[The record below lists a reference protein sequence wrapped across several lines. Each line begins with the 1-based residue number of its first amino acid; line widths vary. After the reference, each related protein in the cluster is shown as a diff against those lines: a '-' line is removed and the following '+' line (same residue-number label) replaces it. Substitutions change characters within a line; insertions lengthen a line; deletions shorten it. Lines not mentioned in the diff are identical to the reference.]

1 MKQSLIRSCAAFAVF
16 YSAFISSA
24 FSETDIYAGVA
35 TVEVFANMAMT
46 INSESP
52 NRYKLNIYRLDAM
65 QGIEEIMNRGLPQ
78 NETDATVWIKNNEQR
93 LKREIQPMV
102 ASAANGMALAKKY
115 EIDRIPAIV
124 VNQRYVVFGYT
135 SVDDALTVLAAQ
147 RNK

>member
-1 MKQSLIRSCAAFAVF
+1 MKQSLIRSCAAIAVV

-24 FSETDIYAGVA
+24 FGETDIYAGVA

-46 INSESP
+46 INSEPS
-52 NRYKLNIYRLDAM
+52 NHYKLNIYRLDAM
-65 QGIEEIMNRGLPQ
+65 QGIEAIVNRGLPQ
-78 NETDATVWIKNNEQR
+78 NEADATVWIKNNEQR

-102 ASAANGMALAKKY
+102 ASAANGMALARKY
-115 EIDRIPAIV
+115 DIDRIPAMV

-147 RNK
+147 RKK